1 MANRGVWLALTA
13 AVLFGVSAPLA
24 KLLLGG
30 TSPQLLAGLLYLGSG
45 VGLGVIWLVRRA
57 RGTSREAP
65 LSRRDLPWLGGAIV
79 AGGVTG
85 PLLLM
90 IGLTRTPASSASLL
104 LNLEGVLTAAIAWI
118 VFRENVDRRVFAGF
132 LAIAAGGVVLSW
144 EGHVAWETI
153 AGPLAITGACLAFTG
168 AQMLR

>member
-104 LNLEGVLTAAIAWI
+104 LNLEGVLTAAIAWV
-118 VFRENVDRRVFAGF
+118 VFRENVDRRVASVSRCSCSRSGCWAPPAPAPTSPSRPSSA
-132 LAIAAGGVVLSW
+132 LPS
-144 EGHVAWETI
+144 
-153 AGPLAITGACLAFTG
+153 
-168 AQMLR
+168 R